1 MTDLS
6 SDIAIVTGASS
17 GLGALFA
24 ETLAD
29 AGAHVICA
37 ARRMDRLEELAMKIQ
52 DKGQQATAIAFDA
65 MDNEAADTL
74 ISKVIDKVGMPSI
87 LVNNAGL
94 AHSGR
99 AERMAQDDFDGLMQV
114 NLKMPWL
121 LSQTCARHWIENAP
135 SNGRIVN
142 IASILAHR
150 VQTGVSA
157 YCVSKAAILHMT
169 KAHAREWARYG
180 IHVNALSP
188 GYFLTDI
195 NRSHWETD
203 MGKAERERLP
213 RRRIGEPKELAKTI
227 LYLTDPDNDYL
238 NGSEIVLDD
247 GQSLAI

>member
-24 ETLAD
+24 ETLAS
-29 AGAHVICA
+29 AGAHVVCA
-37 ARRMDRLEELAMKIQ
+37 ARRMDRLEELTLKLNGN
-52 DKGQQATAIAFDA
+52 GQQATAMAFDA
-65 MDNEAADTL
+65 TDNNAAETL
-74 ISKVIDKVGMPSI
+74 VSDVIKQVGMPTI
-87 LVNNAGL
+87 LINNAGL

-99 AERMAQDDFDGLMQV
+99 AERMAQEDFDGLMQV

-121 LSQTCARHWIENAP
+121 LSQTCARHWIANAP
-135 SNGRIVN
+135 SNGRIIN

-195 NRSHWETD
+195 NRSYWDTD
-203 MGKAERERLP
+203 MGKAERDRLP
-213 RRRIGEPKELAKTI
+213 RQRIGEPDDLAKTI

-238 NGSEIVLDD
+238 NGSEIILDD

>member
-24 ETLAD
+24 ETLAS
-29 AGAHVICA
+29 AGAHVVCA
-37 ARRMDRLEELAMKIQ
+37 ARRMDRLEELTLKL
-52 DKGQQATAIAFDA
+52 KGNGQQATAMAFDA
-65 MDNEAADTL
+65 TDNNAAETL
-74 ISKVIDKVGMPSI
+74 VSNVIKQVGMPTI
-87 LVNNAGL
+87 LINNAGL

-99 AERMAQDDFDGLMQV
+99 AERMVQEDFDGLMQV

-121 LSQTCARHWIENAP
+121 LSQTCARHWIDNAP

-195 NRSHWETD
+195 NRSYWDTD
-203 MGKAERERLP
+203 MGKAERDRLP
-213 RRRIGEPKELAKTI
+213 RQRIGEPDDLAKTI

-238 NGSEIVLDD
+238 NGSEIILDD